1 MRSLLAAGPPG
12 VTPAFTHAAR
22 SRLRQTSYKVNP
34 YMLFRKQT
42 LDSPAIPLQHL
53 HDVLTRARSLFGAGM
68 GFASLSLLASI
79 VRATIGLRWED
90 EGDMADFL
98 AVIDS
103 DITQAIQVR
112 G

>member
-1 MRSLLAAGPPG
+1 
-12 VTPAFTHAAR
+12 
-22 SRLRQTSYKVNP
+22 
-34 YMLFRKQT
+34 MLFSKQT
-42 LDSPAIPLQHL
+42 LGSPATPLPHL
-53 HDVLTRARSLFGAGM
+53 RDVLTRARSLFGAGM
-68 GFASLSLLASI
+68 GFASLGLLSSI

-112 G
+112 RDPFPVVVSQLIIMYPAEL